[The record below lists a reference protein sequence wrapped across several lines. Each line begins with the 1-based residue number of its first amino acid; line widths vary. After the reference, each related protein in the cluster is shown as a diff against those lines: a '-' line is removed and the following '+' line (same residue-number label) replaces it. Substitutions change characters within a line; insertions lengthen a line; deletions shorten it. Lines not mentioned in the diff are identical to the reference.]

1 MALLQQYLQLSWFKG
16 NPLDLPK
23 SSVFFKYTLIFYY
36 SIELFMQLN
45 MIDDP
50 LEAFSDVTI
59 ETLLTL
65 LFIFV
70 TLSLNASMAWF
81 MQVTCAILIGESFI
95 SCFALPILA
104 WITVT
109 ESALSYF
116 CLSLLIIWDLLFV
129 SYILKQ
135 VLSINRLAS
144 IIMGLFYFIAT
155 YLGVFGINVLLAL

>member
-1 MALLQQYLQLSWFKG
+1 MEMLKQYLPLSWFQG

-23 SSVFFKYTLIFYY
+23 SATFFKYTLIFYY
-36 SIELFMQLN
+36 VLELFMQLN
-45 MIDDP
+45 MVDDP

-65 LFIFV
+65 LFVFI
-70 TLSLNASMAWF
+70 TLSLNSSMAWF
-81 MQVTCAILIGESFI
+81 TQVSCAILVGESLI
-95 SCFALPILA
+95 SCIALPILA

-109 ESALSYF
+109 ESVLSYF
-116 CLSLLIIWDLLFV
+116 CLSLLILWDLLFV

-144 IIMGLFYFIAT
+144 IIMGIFYFVAT
-155 YLGVFGINVLLAL
+155 YLGVFAVNVLLAL